1 MKGEEL
7 GWLRLASHLGMSLD
21 RVKMETS
28 ASQYVLW
35 MEYLDWEINAFDKTC
50 YYLAMIAAET
60 RRPNVKKGVIVKVE
74 DFIIKF
80 VSKKREMK
88 KEETPMD
95 VQMKANTMKHFF
107 FGLTGLTGKRKK
119 RKKR

>member
-28 ASQYVLW
+28 VSQFVLW
-35 MEYLDWEINAFDKTC
+35 MQYLDWEINAFDKTC
-50 YYLAMIAAET
+50 YYLAQIAAEV
-60 RRPNVKKGVIVKVE
+60 RRPNMPKGKTIKLE

-80 VSKKREMK
+80 SGKKSAEKPLEDEQTRVNK
-88 KEETPMD
+88 VK
-95 VQMKANTMKHFF
+95 QFF
-107 FGLTGLTGKRKK
+107 FGLTGLTRKKKK
-119 RKKR
+119 RKR